1 MDKLANGNLLIL
13 PYIDESLAEQFRTV
27 KLTSGCI
34 ENGRNHVYGKINAP

>member
-1 MDKLANGNLLIL
+1 MDKLANGSLLIL

-34 ENGRNHVYGKINAP
+34 ANGRKYVYGRINAP